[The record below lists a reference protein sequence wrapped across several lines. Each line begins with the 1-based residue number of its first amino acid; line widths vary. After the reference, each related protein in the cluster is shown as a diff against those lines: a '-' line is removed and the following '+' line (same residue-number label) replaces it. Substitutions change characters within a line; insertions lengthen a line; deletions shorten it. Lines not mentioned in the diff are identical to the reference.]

1 MYVISIKDVNNIL
14 EKYELQN
21 KGEAVAIEIL
31 QYYQVEEKIC
41 IVISIETIF
50 HTRYVMKLLS
60 NALLCEDEEKQSEFS
75 ELLRA
80 NGIPVPQ
87 KYKVK
92 NRYVGCFRFSDV
104 EFNVTIEDYFGENIK
119 TISPWSIKKL
129 GSLLADMHK
138 ISMNHE
144 YHLKKGSTYCAL
156 FSGSVGIDKIW
167 GENKNILLKTNSYK
181 KIKEIHE
188 KAISNYK

>member
-60 NALLCEDEEKQSEFS
+60 NA
-75 ELLRA
+75 
-80 NGIPVPQ
+80 
-87 KYKVK
+87 
-92 NRYVGCFRFSDV
+92 
-104 EFNVTIEDYFGENIK
+104 VT
-119 TISPWSIKKL
+119 L
-129 GSLLADMHK
+129 
-138 ISMNHE
+138 
-144 YHLKKGSTYCAL
+144 
-156 FSGSVGIDKIW
+156 
-167 GENKNILLKTNSYK
+167 
-181 KIKEIHE
+181 
-188 KAISNYK
+188 

>member
-129 GSLLADMHK
+129 GSLLAG
-138 ISMNHE
+138 
-144 YHLKKGSTYCAL
+144 YA
-156 FSGSVGIDKIW
+156 
-167 GENKNILLKTNSYK
+167 
-181 KIKEIHE
+181 
-188 KAISNYK
+188 